1 MIDTMNGAQAVIDDP
16 ALFVPGAP
24 LEPLGSLVAALADLG
39 DRARL
44 HEQFGPE
51 GARLYDD
58 CYGLDPN
65 EVAALRSVFRRAPGP
80 VLELAAGNGRLTLP
94 LLQMGRDVTALD
106 LSEGMLEIL
115 RQRVAPLRP
124 EMRARLHI
132 HRGDMTAIDL
142 PPELPQRFG
151 VVVLLLASIS
161 ILDRPGRVATLR
173 SARDHLAPGGAV
185 LISVVV
191 FRTAR
196 EDGFDVTHTATG
208 RSGQVYRIHE
218 VRLADSSVRQVS
230 IVPQVEDVSAPVPV
244 AVGVHHVLD
253 LDGVLGE
260 IEEAGLTVRERSVV
274 ESPDQ
279 GLAEIFLELV
289 PAG

>member
-1 MIDTMNGAQAVIDDP
+1 MNGANESLTDDP
-16 ALFVPGAP
+16 ALFAPGAP
-24 LEPLGSLVAALADLG
+24 LEPLGSLVGALAELG

-65 EVAALRSVFRRAPGP
+65 EITALRSAFRRAPGP

-94 LLQMGRDVTALD
+94 LLQMGREVTALD
-106 LSEGMLEIL
+106 LSEGMLAIL
-115 RQRVAPLRP
+115 RQRVEPLRP

-132 HRGDMTAIDL
+132 HHGDMTAIDL
-142 PPELPQRFG
+142 PPEFPQRYG

-191 FRTAR
+191 FRNAL
-196 EDGFDVTHTATG
+196 EDGFDVTHPATG
-208 RSGQVYRIHE
+208 RSGRPYRIHE
-218 VRLADSSVRQVS
+218 VRLPGSTVRQVS
-230 IVPQVEDVSAPVPV
+230 IVPQLDDPAAPVPV

-253 LDGVLGE
+253 LDEVLAE
-260 IEEAGLTVRERSVV
+260 IAEAGLTVREQSVV